1 MKLIIP
7 TLLAC
12 ASLALGATALAQ
24 SGGTLTRAAQPS
36 PATAGATVPNA
47 GNAAAKR
54 PAASEVPTFWPSFGL
69 TKSGDAVQ
77 DFTAV
82 GADGSEF
89 KFSSLRGKPVVVV
102 LCSPQ
107 ERMDVTLQEIAQKH
121 GANGVVTLAVAI
133 HTSRADFDKWVA
145 KNQGKVGFTMAWD
158 PTGTGPTGSEK
169 PDPAAWEAWDAKT
182 VMRALWGGTG
192 RNGTSP
198 IPAGIVVDA
207 EGRLAG
213 RFLPSSPNLD
223 GLANLLLHAGV
234 KLAAAD
240 MPKVVAGPEAYV
252 VKPPPAPVK
261 MLAIGAAAPDFPM
274 TDLQGKPVKVSDYR
288 GKVVILD
295 FWATWC
301 GPCIASMPHTQEVA
315 AHYKDQGVVVL
326 GSCTSDARDK
336 FDAWVKTN
344 QEKYPDF
351 VFAHDPLET
360 DDNRPS
366 RKLYGVGGIPT
377 QFIIGRDGKIA
388 AIQIGY
394 LKGEVMLDAALA
406 KAGIKVDPAIL
417 AQAVEDQKK
426 RDAMR

>member
-1 MKLIIP
+1 LFQAAAAFEAERHRHKRDHQGSGLGRDFRHGGRG
-7 TLLAC
+7 TA
-12 ASLALGATALAQ
+12 AGATAHPGDEEDKVAIFHDL
-24 SGGTLTRAAQPS
+24 GNLLPIRFRRLAAQ
-36 PATAGATVPNA
+36 
-47 GNAAAKR
+47 
-54 PAASEVPTFWPSFGL
+54 L
-69 TKSGDAVQ
+69 
-77 DFTAV
+77 
-82 GADGSEF
+82 
-89 KFSSLRGKPVVVV
+89 
-102 LCSPQ
+102 
-107 ERMDVTLQEIAQKH
+107 
-121 GANGVVTLAVAI
+121 
-133 HTSRADFDKWVA
+133 
-145 KNQGKVGFTMAWD
+145 
-158 PTGTGPTGSEK
+158 
-169 PDPAAWEAWDAKT
+169 
-182 VMRALWGGTG
+182 
-192 RNGTSP
+192 
-198 IPAGIVVDA
+198 GIT
-207 EGRLAG
+207 
-213 RFLPSSPNLD
+213 
-223 GLANLLLHAGV
+223 
-234 KLAAAD
+234 
-240 MPKVVAGPEAYV
+240 AGPEAYV

-326 GSCTSDARDK
+326 GSCTSDARGK

-351 VFAHDPLET
+351 VFAHDPLEK

-388 AIQIGY
+388 ATQIGY
-394 LKGEVMLDAALA
+394 IKGEVMLDAALA

-417 AQAVEDQKK
+417 AQAAEDQKK